1 MENIEIENIV
11 ENKNWNQ
18 IRQLIE
24 GQDMQLGPYFGHQVM
39 NSPRHLLFTL
49 SRYKFAAKMLP
60 YNKPSKILE
69 VGCSEGIGSLLLAE
83 TGHEVLAVDMDKK
96 AIACATRTIKKHNI
110 TYKNADILKTNLGKF
125 DAVVSLDVIE
135 HIEKIDEPLFL
146 KAIVNHLTPNGMCII
161 GTPNDSATQ
170 YASKASQ
177 IGHVNMYTAER
188 LVVTL
193 QQYFHHVFQFGVNDE
208 IVHTGFAPMSHYLIA
223 IGCSPK

>member
-1 MENIEIENIV
+1 MEDII
-11 ENKNWNQ
+11 ENKNWNE
-18 IRQLIE
+18 IRALVE
-24 GQDMQLGPYFGHQVM
+24 GQDMQLGPYFGHQIR

-60 YNKPSKILE
+60 QNQRLKVLE
-69 VGCSEGIGSLLLAE
+69 IGCSEGIGSLLLAE
-83 TGHEVLAVDMDKK
+83 IGHDVLAVDMDKK
-96 AIACATRTIKKHNI
+96 AIECANRTIHKPNI
-110 TYKNADILKTNLGKF
+110 TYKNADILKTHLGKF

-135 HIEKIDEPLFL
+135 HIETVDEHLYL
-146 KAIVNHLTPNGMCII
+146 KAVVDHLKPHGMCII
-161 GTPNDSATQ
+161 GTPNDTATQ

-188 LVVTL
+188 LVSTL
-193 QQYFHHVFQFGVNDE
+193 QQHFHHVFQFGVNDE

>member
-1 MENIEIENIV
+1 MEAIV
-11 ENKNWNQ
+11 ANENWNQ

-49 SRYKFAAKMLP
+49 ARYKFAAKMLP
-60 YNKPSKILE
+60 HNKRSKVLE
-69 VGCSEGIGSLLLAE
+69 IGCSEGVGSLLLAE
-83 TGHEVLAVDMDKK
+83 AGNEVLAVDMDKE
-96 AIACATRTIKKHNI
+96 AIACANKTIKKSNI
-110 TYKNADILKTNLGKF
+110 TYKNIDILKTHLGQF

-135 HIEKIDEPLFL
+135 HIEKADEHVFL
-146 KAIVNHLTPNGMCII
+146 KAIVDHLTAQGMCII
-161 GTPNDSATQ
+161 GTPNDTATQ

-188 LVVTL
+188 LISSL
-193 QQYFHHVFQFGVNDE
+193 QQHFHHVFQFGVNDE
-208 IVHTGFAPMSHYLIA
+208 VVHTGFAPMCHYLIA

>member
-1 MENIEIENIV
+1 MENIVQNE
-11 ENKNWNQ
+11 NWNQ
-18 IRQLIE
+18 IRQLID

-60 YNKPSKILE
+60 YNTRCKVLE

-83 TGHEVLAVDMDKK
+83 TGNEVTAVDMDKE
-96 AIACATRTIKKHNI
+96 AISCANRTIKKNNI

-135 HIEKIDEPLFL
+135 HIEMADEPLFL
-146 KAIVNHLTPNGMCII
+146 NAIVDHLTPNGMCII
-161 GTPNDSATQ
+161 GTPNDAATQ

-177 IGHVNMYTAER
+177 IGHVNMYTADR
-188 LVVTL
+188 LVTTL
-193 QQYFHHVFQFGVNDE
+193 QRHFHHVFQFGVNDE
-208 IVHTGFAPMSHYLIA
+208 IVHTGFAPMSHYLMA

>member
-1 MENIEIENIV
+1 METIV
-11 ENKNWNQ
+11 ENENWNQ
-18 IRQLIE
+18 IRKLID
-24 GQDMQLGPYFGHQVM
+24 GQDMQLGPYFGHQLL

-60 YNKPSKILE
+60 QNKQAKVLE
-69 VGCSEGIGSLLLAE
+69 IGCSEGIGSLVLGE
-83 TGHEVLAVDMDKK
+83 MGHSVLAIDMDKK
-96 AIACATRTIKKHNI
+96 AIEHANKAIKKPNI
-110 TYKNADILKTNLGKF
+110 TYKNADILKTNLGAF

-135 HIEKIDEPLFL
+135 HIEKKDEAIFL
-146 KAIVNHLTPNGMCII
+146 NTIVNHLLPHGMCII

-188 LVVTL
+188 LVGSL
-193 QQYFHHVFQFGVNDE
+193 QQHFHHVFQFGVNDE
-208 IVHTGFAPMSHYLIA
+208 VVHTGFSPMCHYLIA

>member
-1 MENIEIENIV
+1 MVKMEDIV

-18 IRQLIE
+18 IRELIN
-24 GQDMQLGPYFGHQVM
+24 GQDMQLGPYFGHQVL

-60 YNKPSKILE
+60 RNRISKVLE

-83 TGHEVLAVDMDKK
+83 TGNEVVAVDMDKK
-96 AIACATRTIKKHNI
+96 AIDCANKNIKKQNI
-110 TYKNADILKTNLGKF
+110 TYQNADILKSNLGKF
-125 DAVVSLDVIE
+125 DAVISLDVIE
-135 HIEKIDEPLFL
+135 HIEKADEPLFL
-146 KAIVNHLTPNGMCII
+146 QAIVNHLLPNGMCII
-161 GTPNDSATQ
+161 GTPNDTATQ

-188 LVVTL
+188 LVTSL
-193 QQYFHHVFQFGVNDE
+193 QQHFHHVFQFGVNDE
-208 IVHTGFAPMSHYLIA
+208 IVHTGFSPMCHYLMV